1 MKDLTLKFQEK
12 QEYKKFLKQINWED
26 NDVLQDKLLI
36 DVIGHHF
43 DEVGISADEEPIYKQ
58 RDGYFVNI
66 RILDEKLDASP
77 FTGNVVILD
86 APLREWA

>member
-1 MKDLTLKFQEK
+1 MKDLTLKFQDK

-26 NDVLQDKLLI
+26 NEKLQDQILI
-36 DVIGHHF
+36 DEIGFAF
-43 DEVGISADEEPIYKQ
+43 DEVGRNADDEPIYQ
-58 RDGYFVNI
+58 RRDGYFVNI

-86 APLREWA
+86 APLHEWA

>member
-1 MKDLTLKFQEK
+1 MKDLTLKFQDK
-12 QEYKKFLKQINWED
+12 QEYKKFLEYIDWE
-26 NDVLQDKLLI
+26 NNETLQDQILI
-36 DVIGHHF
+36 DVIGFYF
-43 DEVGISADEEPIYKQ
+43 DEVGRNSDDEPIYKR

-66 RILDEKLDASP
+66 RILDDKLDASQ

>member
-1 MKDLTLKFQEK
+1 MKDLTLKFQDK
-12 QEYKKFLKQINWED
+12 QEYKKFLEYIDWE
-26 NDVLQDKLLI
+26 NNETLQDQILI
-36 DVIGHHF
+36 DVIGYYF
-43 DEVGISADEEPIYKQ
+43 DEVGRNADDEPIYKR

-66 RILDEKLDASP
+66 RILDDKLDASQ

>member
-1 MKDLTLKFQEK
+1 MKDLTLKFQDK
-12 QEYKKFLKQINWED
+12 QEYKKFLKQINWEE
-26 NDVLQDKLLI
+26 NEKLQDKILI
-36 DVIGHHF
+36 DEIGLYF
-43 DEVGISADEEPIYKQ
+43 DEVGRNADDEPIYQ
-58 RDGYFVNI
+58 RRDGYFVNI

>member
-1 MKDLTLKFQEK
+1 MKDLTLKFQDK

-26 NDVLQDKLLI
+26 NEKLQDQILI
-36 DVIGHHF
+36 DEIGLYF
-43 DEVGISADEEPIYKQ
+43 DKVGRNADEEPIYQ
-58 RDGYFVNI
+58 RRDGYFVNI

>member
-1 MKDLTLKFQEK
+1 MKDLTLKFQDK

-26 NDVLQDKLLI
+26 NEKLQDQILI
-36 DVIGHHF
+36 DEIGLYF
-43 DEVGISADEEPIYKQ
+43 DEVGRNADEEPIYQ
-58 RDGYFVNI
+58 RRDGYFVNI

>member
-1 MKDLTLKFQEK
+1 MKDLTLKFQDK
-12 QEYKKFLKQINWED
+12 QEYKKFLESIDWGNNE
-26 NDVLQDKLLI
+26 VLQDKLLI
-36 DVIGHHF
+36 DEIGFAF
-43 DEVGISADEEPIYKQ
+43 DEVGRNADDEPIYQ
-58 RDGYFVNI
+58 RRDGYFVNI

>member
-1 MKDLTLKFQEK
+1 MKDLTLKFQDK

-36 DVIGHHF
+36 DEIGFAF
-43 DEVGISADEEPIYKQ
+43 DEVGRNADEEPIYKR

-77 FTGNVVILD
+77 FIGNVVILD

>member
-1 MKDLTLKFQEK
+1 MKDLTLKFQDK

-26 NDVLQDKLLI
+26 NEKLQDQILI
-36 DVIGHHF
+36 DEIGLYF
-43 DEVGISADEEPIYKQ
+43 DEVGRNADDEPIYQ
-58 RDGYFVNI
+58 RRDGYFVNI

>member
-1 MKDLTLKFQEK
+1 MKDLTLKFQDK
-12 QEYKKFLKQINWED
+12 QEYKKFLEYIDWE
-26 NDVLQDKLLI
+26 NNETLQDQILI
-36 DVIGHHF
+36 DVIGFYF
-43 DEVGISADEEPIYKQ
+43 DEVGRNADDEPIYKR

-66 RILDEKLDASP
+66 RILDDKLDASQ

>member
-1 MKDLTLKFQEK
+1 MKDLTLKFQNRED
-12 QEYKKFLKQINWED
+12 YKAFLNEINWEE
-26 NDVLQDKLLI
+26 NEKLQDKILI
-36 DVIGHHF
+36 DVIGYYF
-43 DEVGISADEEPIYKQ
+43 DEVGRNADDEPIYQ
-58 RDGYFVNI
+58 RRDGYFVNI

>member
-1 MKDLTLKFQEK
+1 MKDLTLNFQDK
-12 QEYKKFLKQINWED
+12 QEYKKFLESIDWGNNET
-26 NDVLQDKLLI
+26 LQDQILI
-36 DVIGHHF
+36 DEIGFAF
-43 DEVGISADEEPIYKQ
+43 DEVGRNADDEPIYQ
-58 RDGYFVNI
+58 RRDGYFVNI